1 LIISI
6 GRSFAMTRV
15 NAKELLM
22 LRAAGPQAIQ
32 LLAIEAAL
40 GARRDTEDRLDA
52 GDRRPGIFARLRDGL
67 SRAAGGIAR
76 ARRRNRA
83 ITELSRLDDRMLHD
97 IGLERGCIA
106 EAVDATMERR
116 APSWAIGDLVEPLVR
131 PIARWR
137 RNAATLGALG
147 QLDDHL
153 LSDIGVSRG
162 DLNYQPE
169 LVLTRG
175 AVANSNV
182 TPVRAA

>member
-1 LIISI
+1 
-6 GRSFAMTRV
+6 MTRV

-40 GARRDTEDRLDA
+40 GVRRDGEGRADRA
-52 GDRRPGIFARLRDGL
+52 QRRPTVLTRLRGGL
-67 SRAAGGIAR
+67 QRMAAGLDR

-83 ITELSRLDDRMLHD
+83 IAELSRLDDRLLHD
-97 IGLERGCIA
+97 IGVERGCIV
-106 EAVDATMERR
+106 EAVDATIERR
-116 APSWAIGDLVEPLVR
+116 SPAWAIADLVEPLVR
-131 PIARWR
+131 PLVRWR
-137 RNAATLGALG
+137 RDVVTLGALG

-169 LVLTRG
+169 LVLQRAR
-175 AVANSNV
+175 AVNAPAANSNV
-182 TPVRAA
+182 TPLRAA

>member
-1 LIISI
+1 
-6 GRSFAMTRV
+6 MTRL

-40 GARRDTEDRLDA
+40 GVRRDVE
-52 GDRRPGIFARLRDGL
+52 GRPAETVRQPGPVARLRDGL
-67 SRAAGGIAR
+67 QRMAAGVSR

-83 ITELSRLDDRMLHD
+83 IAELSRLDDRLLND
-97 IGLERGCIA
+97 IGIERGCIV
-106 EAVDATMERR
+106 EAVDATIERR
-116 APSWAIGDLVEPLVR
+116 SPAWAVAEFGRSLVEPLVR
-131 PIARWR
+131 PIVRWR
-137 RNAATLGALG
+137 RDVVTLGALG

-169 LVLTRG
+169 LVLDR
-175 AVANSNV
+175 ARVANSNV
-182 TPVRAA
+182 TPLRAA

>member
-1 LIISI
+1 
-6 GRSFAMTRV
+6 MTRM

-40 GARRDTEDRLDA
+40 GVRRDVEGRPADTA
-52 GDRRPGIFARLRDGL
+52 RPGFLANLRGGL
-67 SRAAGGIAR
+67 QRMAAGVAR

-83 ITELSRLDDRMLHD
+83 IAELSRLDDRLLND
-97 IGLERGCIA
+97 IGIERGCIV
-106 EAVDATMERR
+106 EAVDATIERR
-116 APSWAIGDLVEPLVR
+116 APAWAVIDIAHSLVEPLVR
-131 PIARWR
+131 PIVRWR
-137 RNAATLGALG
+137 RDVVTLGALG

-169 LVLTRG
+169 LVLDR
-175 AVANSNV
+175 ARAANSNV
-182 TPVRAA
+182 TPLRAA